1 MLSSRTLPLIRYEMT
16 DRVRLSSRSCP
27 CGRPFPLMETVD
39 GRTDDMLELPGRD
52 GGTVG
57 VHPVVFH
64 RELDLL
70 DATGWQVRQREGQLD
85 IQVAGAG
92 PGFDPTGTEQAL
104 HAALAAANVA
114 PLLLRV
120 SVVDTIL
127 AGAAGKRPL
136 ILALQPST
144 RPAPPHIDDPA
155 GPPGGSAEVSGGVVA
170 DPDSQASRLPSRS
183 QGPRRRSAR
192 CAIKG
197 RWQRSG
203 GDLGP

>member
-16 DRVRLSSRSCP
+16 DRVQLSTRRCP
-27 CGRPFPLMETVD
+27 CGRPFALLEAIE
-39 GRTDDMLELPGRD
+39 GRTDDILELPGRD

-70 DATGWQVRQREGQLD
+70 DAAGWKVRQQEGHLD

-92 PGFDPTGTEQAL
+92 PGFDPAGTERAL
-104 HAALAAANVA
+104 HTALAAAGVA
-114 PLLLRV
+114 PLPLRV
-120 SVVDTIL
+120 SVVDTIP

-144 RPAPPHIDDPA
+144 RPELPHID
-155 GPPGGSAEVSGGVVA
+155 GPPG
-170 DPDSQASRLPSRS
+170 PPSTV
-183 QGPRRRSAR
+183 
-192 CAIKG
+192 
-197 RWQRSG
+197 
-203 GDLGP
+203 